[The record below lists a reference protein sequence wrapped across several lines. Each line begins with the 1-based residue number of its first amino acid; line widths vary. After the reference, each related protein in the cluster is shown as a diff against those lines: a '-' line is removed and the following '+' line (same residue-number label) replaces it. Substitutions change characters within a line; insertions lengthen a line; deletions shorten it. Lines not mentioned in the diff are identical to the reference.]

1 MFIPLNAFA
10 FIEFFAIQAQ
20 RLFEGGVYFKITFS
34 KIIDINYDKSFLNI
48 KQNRQMFNISISRVF
63 FPGDNRYCLVD
74 VHYKVVPSLSYNPRL
89 NAAFVLFGAAYI
101 FNFASICGVK
111 SRVAFIRVI
120 TVYESTTSF
129 SELFLISISTDIFFL
144 W

>member
-1 MFIPLNAFA
+1 MFQCLAFFFSWRESLLPGWCISKSGA
-10 FIEFFAIQAQ
+10 EF
-20 RLFEGGVYFKITFS
+20 
-34 KIIDINYDKSFLNI
+34 
-48 KQNRQMFNISISRVF
+48 
-63 FPGDNRYCLVD
+63 P
-74 VHYKVVPSLSYNPRL
+74 YNPRL
-89 NAAFVLFGAAYI
+89 NAALVLFGVVYI

-129 SELFLISISTDIFFL
+129 SELFQMYISASTDIFFS

>member
-1 MFIPLNAFA
+1 
-10 FIEFFAIQAQ
+10 
-20 RLFEGGVYFKITFS
+20 
-34 KIIDINYDKSFLNI
+34 
-48 KQNRQMFNISISRVF
+48 MFNVSMSRVF
-63 FPGDNRYCLVD
+63 FPGENRYCLVD
-74 VHYKVVPSLSYNPRL
+74 VHYKVVPSFPYNPQL

-101 FNFASICGVK
+101 FNFASICVVK

-129 SELFLISISTDIFFL
+129 SELFRIYISISTDIFFS

>member
-1 MFIPLNAFA
+1 MFQCLAF
-10 FIEFFAIQAQ
+10 
-20 RLFEGGVYFKITFS
+20 
-34 KIIDINYDKSFLNI
+34 
-48 KQNRQMFNISISRVF
+48 F
-63 FPGDNRYCLVD
+63 FPGENCYCLVD
-74 VHYKVVPSLSYNPRL
+74 VHYKVVPSLKVFKRRIRL
-89 NAAFVLFGAAYI
+89 ICAAYI

-129 SELFLISISTDIFFL
+129 SELFRMYISISTDIFFS

>member
-1 MFIPLNAFA
+1 MFQCLAF
-10 FIEFFAIQAQ
+10 
-20 RLFEGGVYFKITFS
+20 
-34 KIIDINYDKSFLNI
+34 FL
-48 KQNRQMFNISISRVF
+48 
-63 FPGDNRYCLVD
+63 PGENCYCLVD
-74 VHYKVVPSLSYNPRL
+74 VHYKVEPSFSYNPRL

-129 SELFLISISTDIFFL
+129 SKLFRMYISFSTDIFFS